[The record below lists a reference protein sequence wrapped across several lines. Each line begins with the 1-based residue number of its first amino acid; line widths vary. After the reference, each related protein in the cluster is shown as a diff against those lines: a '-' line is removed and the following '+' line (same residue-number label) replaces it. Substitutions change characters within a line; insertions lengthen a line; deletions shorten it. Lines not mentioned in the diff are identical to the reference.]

1 MGEER
6 YKINGWRE
14 TLTIILLAFTLVAVI
29 IDYQNINQRIDSTN
43 TIVSKLD
50 REIGEIRKEMEF
62 RFTAIKNRLSV
73 LLKKG

>member
-29 IDYQNINQRIDSTN
+29 LDY
-43 TIVSKLD
+43 
-50 REIGEIRKEMEF
+50 
-62 RFTAIKNRLSV
+62 
-73 LLKKG
+73 